1 MLLVTCDDVNRGFPA
16 CFKNVTLWRAI
27 FSGGGKVEVLAETS
41 SFLHVGSSTGIRASK
56 AQHVAK
62 RNRQVVVSIHP
73 TCHAAPIWD
82 LPNSAYKALVLCV
95 QNGVPSQKRRNPIA
109 KASNS
114 KIVGVFVV

>member
-27 FSGGGKVEVLAETS
+27 SGGGKVEVLAETS

-95 QNGVPSQKRRNPIA
+95 QKAYRPRRDAAIPLQKQQQDFR
-109 KASNS
+109 
-114 KIVGVFVV
+114 F